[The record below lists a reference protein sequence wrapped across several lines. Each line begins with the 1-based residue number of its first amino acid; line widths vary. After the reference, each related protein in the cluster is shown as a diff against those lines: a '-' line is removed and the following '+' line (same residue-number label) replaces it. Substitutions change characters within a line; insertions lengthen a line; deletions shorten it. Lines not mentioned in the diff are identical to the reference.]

1 MRIGEVSRQY
11 HISVDNLYYY
21 INYGLLVPP
30 KPRGQYIFNK
40 TVLQDL
46 EWILELK
53 ELDFTLREI
62 HMLLSLKRISGL
74 ADSRDIEELKAVYE
88 GKQEFCLQEINRK
101 QEIIQKLDKKIA
113 SLKENQSDK
122 IPQTGVPVSALPL
135 LCCPVCGSPLSLKD
149 VEMNSRFLYSG
160 TLSCS
165 CGYQAQ
171 IQNGILM
178 TPNKNT
184 SLHDTPDIT
193 RELYKDLPPELITM
207 FERSYQQM
215 LKQMEETNLRG
226 KVIAETYINAW
237 FFMHNHLA
245 ALPEDSLYLVIDK
258 YPETLLMYKHL
269 IEKQRPDLNILYLAD
284 SSTRFPLKPECIDVH
299 LDFFAANEHNFYHNS
314 FLYERL
320 LPYLKKDADL
330 IGTYFYFEH
339 AAKSMKLL
347 LSQYPECSE
356 NNFNLRYFREEL
368 RKNGFKLLYE
378 EDCGCTT
385 DSGNNLGFG
394 FHVKGE
400 KMHLLPYHGKRE
412 LSGR

>member
-74 ADSRDIEELKAVYE
+74 ADSQDIEELKAVYE

-101 QEIIQKLDKKIA
+101 QEIIQQLDKKIA
-113 SLKENQSDK
+113 ALKENQSDK

-245 ALPEDSLYLVIDK
+245 ALPEDSLYLMIDK
-258 YPETLLMYKHL
+258 YPETLLM
-269 IEKQRPDLNILYLAD
+269 
-284 SSTRFPLKPECIDVH
+284 
-299 LDFFAANEHNFYHNS
+299 
-314 FLYERL
+314 
-320 LPYLKKDADL
+320 
-330 IGTYFYFEH
+330 
-339 AAKSMKLL
+339 
-347 LSQYPECSE
+347 
-356 NNFNLRYFREEL
+356 
-368 RKNGFKLLYE
+368 
-378 EDCGCTT
+378 
-385 DSGNNLGFG
+385 
-394 FHVKGE
+394 
-400 KMHLLPYHGKRE
+400 
-412 LSGR
+412 